1 MTQRNDAQH
10 AGIIAKTS
18 ATDGANDDLEMVYLL
33 TQPGVT
39 QANIKDM
46 WRQVFDASASGSAN
60 KHYNDAA
67 FIWLGAAGATG
78 ATLSERWYSFWVSLS
93 AT

>member
-18 ATDGANDDLEMVYLL
+18 ATDGANDDLEMAYLL
-33 TQPGVT
+33 TQPGIT

-46 WRQVFDASASGSAN
+46 WREVFNTHTPAQN

-67 FIWLGAAGATG
+67 FLWLGNAGATG
-78 ATLSERWYSFWVSLS
+78 GTLSERWHSFWVSLA